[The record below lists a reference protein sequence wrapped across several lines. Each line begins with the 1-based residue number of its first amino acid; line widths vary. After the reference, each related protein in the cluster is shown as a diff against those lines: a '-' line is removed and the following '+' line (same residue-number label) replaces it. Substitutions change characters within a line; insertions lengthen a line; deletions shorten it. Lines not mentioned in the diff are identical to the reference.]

1 MEFTGRPRGSGFPP
15 AYKADSGCHALKLAI
30 EADGGPHNSIERQA
44 QDAKKDELLRS
55 LGWTV
60 LRFTSQQILIE
71 TEKTMQVI
79 LSTILRLLAPTPTSQ
94 TDS

>member
-1 MEFTGRPRGSGFPP
+1 ME
-15 AYKADSGCHALKLAI
+15 LKLAI
-30 EADGGPHNSIERQA
+30 EADGGSHNSIERQA

-60 LRFTSQQILIE
+60 LRFTNQQILME

-94 TDS
+94 TGS